1 LKRRPQPGRRFFVLC
16 GSLREHRVSLP
27 KLYTCAA
34 VESCPFVLH
43 LYGDILGHPFKND
56 LEVTMRK
63 LWFVSLIL
71 VSVAFAQIPTAK
83 SATPADK
90 PAAKAEVK
98 PAADKSAKPAAAA
111 GMAAFEKGLGN
122 AHHPVS
128 TKSAEAQVAF
138 DEGLRL
144 AYGFNHDEA
153 VRAFERAAKADPK
166 LAMAYWGISYA
177 KGPNYNLPID
187 AAGELAA
194 YAALKKAQE
203 LASGAS
209 QQEQDY
215 IAALSRR
222 YSTDTVP
229 DFKSL
234 SANYKD
240 AMKELSAKYP
250 DDLDAATMYAESMMD
265 MNPWGLWHTDGT
277 PWELT
282 PEITRVLESV
292 LKRDPQHM
300 GAIHLYI
307 HAVEASPNPER
318 ALAGANI
325 LASLAPTSGHLVHM
339 PAHIYSRTG
348 DFDRAASTNV
358 VAAKQDENYAKA
370 GGLQGI
376 YMMMYYSHN
385 VHFIAYSASMGGN
398 YAEAIAA
405 ANKLAAHVGPHVAMM
420 PPLEGF
426 MTVPLAV
433 NVRFQKWD
441 EILKMPKPADNM
453 RTTTAL
459 WHYSRGL
466 AFTGKGQLKEAK
478 NELDTFRK
486 FEDATPEDQVFAMP
500 INNKAKNVLKIADD
514 VLAAKIAIAEKDPF
528 KAETLLREGV
538 ELQDGLKYGEPPDW
552 FQPVRETLGATLLAD
567 DKAAEAEK
575 VFRADLEKNPRNGRS
590 LFGLS
595 AALRAQGKTYDAE
608 MVNTQFESAW
618 KRADTKLKASEM

>member
-1 LKRRPQPGRRFFVLC
+1 
-16 GSLREHRVSLP
+16 
-27 KLYTCAA
+27 
-34 VESCPFVLH
+34 
-43 LYGDILGHPFKND
+43 
-56 LEVTMRK
+56 
-63 LWFVSLIL
+63 
-71 VSVAFAQIPTAK
+71 
-83 SATPADK
+83 
-90 PAAKAEVK
+90 
-98 PAADKSAKPAAAA
+98 
-111 GMAAFEKGLGN
+111 
-122 AHHPVS
+122 
-128 TKSAEAQVAF
+128 
-138 DEGLRL
+138 
-144 AYGFNHDEA
+144 
-153 VRAFERAAKADPK
+153 
-166 LAMAYWGISYA
+166 
-177 KGPNYNLPID
+177 
-187 AAGELAA
+187 A

-433 NVRFQKWD
+433 QVRFQKWD
-441 EILKMPKPADNM
+441 EILKMKQPDDAMK
-453 RTTTAL
+453 TTTAL

-466 AFTGKGQLKEAK
+466 AFVGTGKVKEAQD
-478 NELDTFRK
+478 ELATLQRAI
-486 FEDATPEDQVFAMP
+486 DATPADAPFSMP
-500 INNKAKNVLKIADD
+500 IMNKAHTVLGIAAD
-514 VLAAKIAIAEKDPF
+514 VLSAKIALVQKDPF
-528 KAETLLREGV
+528 KAKTQLREAV
-538 ELQDGLKYGEPPDW
+538 QLQD
-552 FQPVRETLGATLLAD
+552 
-567 DKAAEAEK
+567 
-575 VFRADLEKNPRNGRS
+575 S
-590 LFGLS
+590 
-595 AALRAQGKTYDAE
+595 
-608 MVNTQFESAW
+608 
-618 KRADTKLKASEM
+618 

>member
-1 LKRRPQPGRRFFVLC
+1 MIKLCISLFVLA
-16 GSLREHRVSLP
+16 GL
-27 KLYTCAA
+27 A
-34 VESCPFVLH
+34 
-43 LYGDILGHPFKND
+43 YGQH
-56 LEVTMRK
+56 
-63 LWFVSLIL
+63 
-71 VSVAFAQIPTAK
+71 
-83 SATPADK
+83 
-90 PAAKAEVK
+90 PAAKTAAA
-98 PAADKSAKPAAAA
+98 PAKTSAKPVPAS
-111 GMAAFEKGLGN
+111 GMTAFERGLGTW
-122 AHHPVS
+122 HHAVS
-128 TKSAEAQVAF
+128 TRSPEAQAAF

-144 AYGFNHDEA
+144 TYAFNHDEA

-166 LAMAYWGISYA
+166 LAMAYWGIAYA

-203 LASGAS
+203 LAPGAP
-209 QQEQDY
+209 QIEQDY

-229 DFKSL
+229 DFPTL
-234 SANYKD
+234 AANYKD

-265 MNPWGLWHTDGT
+265 MNPWALWNTDGT

-292 LKRDPQHM
+292 LRRDPEHM

-325 LASLAPTSGHLVHM
+325 LASLAPSAGHLVHM

-348 DFDRAASTNV
+348 DFDHAVSTNV
-358 VAAKQDENYAKA
+358 KAAKADEDYAKA

-433 NVRFQKWD
+433 QVRFQKWD
-441 EILKMPKPADNM
+441 EILKMKKPDDAM
-453 RTTTAL
+453 KTTTAL

-466 AFTGKGQLKEAK
+466 AFAGKGQLKEAK
-478 NELDTFRK
+478 DELGAFRK
-486 FEDATPEDQVFAMP
+486 FEDATPADQVFAMP
-500 INNKAKNVLKIADD
+500 INNKAKDVLKIADD
-514 VLAAKIAIAEKDPF
+514 VLSAKIATAEKDPF
-528 KAETLLREGV
+528 KAQTALREAV
-538 ELQDGLKYGEPPDW
+538 RLQDTLKYGEPPDW
-552 FQPVRETLGATLLAD
+552 FQPVRETLGGALLSD
-567 DKAAEAEK
+567 GKAEEAEK
-575 VFRADLEKNPRNGRS
+575 IFRADLQKNPRNGRS

-595 AALRAQGKTYDAE
+595 EALRAQGKNTDAG
-608 MVNTQFESAW
+608 MVDAQFKDAW
-618 KRADTKLKASEM
+618 RKADTKLRVDEL